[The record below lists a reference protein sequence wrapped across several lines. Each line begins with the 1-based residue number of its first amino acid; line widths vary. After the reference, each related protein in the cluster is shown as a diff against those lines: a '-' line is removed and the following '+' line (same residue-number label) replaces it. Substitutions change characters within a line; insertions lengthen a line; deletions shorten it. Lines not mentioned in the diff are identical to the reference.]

1 MSVPKN
7 PGLLEEG
14 EEEESY
20 GTSESMDPELYRATT
35 KGDILEFIKA
45 MEHGTLERQYHS
57 SAGCVQ
63 LGPQKNTVLH
73 IATSCGHYEIVK
85 LLCNDLPFYVAEKNS
100 KGDTPLHIAARAG
113 DSLLV
118 TLLINCDLR
127 EGALELENEERNT
140 ALHEALGHR
149 HRKVARILID
159 RNRSA
164 WYSVN
169 KEGKSVLYLAA
180 EAGFVG
186 LVKLLM
192 ENPAGICRV
201 EGRIRN
207 KSPVHAAIL
216 GKHIDV
222 LKMLWEKDQSSFNL
236 RCDEEGRNALH
247 FSASL
252 GFLEGV
258 KFLLSNF
265 CAAAY
270 QRDIYGLF
278 PIHTA
283 SSEGHVDIIQ
293 GMLQHCPDSR
303 ELLTLQGQNIFHVT
317 AKSGND
323 KAVSSMLKMPELE
336 KLLNEKDNEGNTPLH
351 VATICGHPRI
361 VRALTW
367 DERVDLELVNNNGLT
382 ALDIAE
388 EFMETRASFRKRL
401 TWMALRVA
409 GAPQSPHTNI
419 SRQTSSAGQNPEL
432 ENYKDKANVVLLV
445 ATLVATVTFT
455 AGFTVPGGYNNSDP
469 DQGIATML
477 AKVKFQEFMICD
489 TIAMYS
495 SIIVTVTLI
504 CAQLGD
510 LSSMHV
516 ALKLAVPLLA
526 IAVAMMSIAF
536 MAGLYVVVNTV
547 SWLGNVILVMGSNVV
562 IVLAALF
569 VPLCFLGSSNYHI
582 FRRLSYFPFRLL
594 LYAFG
599 SYTERDEIED

>member
-1 MSVPKN
+1 MSIPKN

-20 GTSESMDPELYRATT
+20 GMVESMDPELYRATT
-35 KGDILEFIKA
+35 EGDILEFIKA
-45 MEHGTLERQYHS
+45 MEHGTLDRHYQS

-85 LLCNDLPFYVAEKNS
+85 LLC
-100 KGDTPLHIAARAG
+100 KGLAILC

-118 TLLINCDLR
+118 PLLINCDLR

-149 HRKVARILID
+149 HQKVARILID

-180 EAGFVG
+180 EAVFVG

-192 ENPAGICRV
+192 ENPAGIC
-201 EGRIRN
+201 
-207 KSPVHAAIL
+207 K
-216 GKHIDV
+216 V
-222 LKMLWEKDQSSFNL
+222 LKHQTP
-236 RCDEEGRNALH
+236 
-247 FSASL
+247 L

-303 ELLTLQGQNIFHVT
+303 ELLTLQGQNIFHVA
-317 AKSGND
+317 AKSGNG
-323 KAVSSMLKMPELE
+323 KAVSSMLKIAELE
-336 KLLNEKDNEGNTPLH
+336 KLLNEKDDEGNMPLH

-361 VRALTW
+361 VRALIW
-367 DERVDLELVNNNGLT
+367 DERVDLELVNKGIISEGIPSIYKY
-382 ALDIAE
+382 AEDI
-388 EFMETRASFRKRL
+388 
-401 TWMALRVA
+401 
-409 GAPQSPHTNI
+409 TNA
-419 SRQTSSAGQNPEL
+419 R
-432 ENYKDKANVVLLV
+432 
-445 ATLVATVTFT
+445 
-455 AGFTVPGGYNNSDP
+455 
-469 DQGIATML
+469 
-477 AKVKFQEFMICD
+477 
-489 TIAMYS
+489 
-495 SIIVTVTLI
+495 
-504 CAQLGD
+504 
-510 LSSMHV
+510 
-516 ALKLAVPLLA
+516 
-526 IAVAMMSIAF
+526 
-536 MAGLYVVVNTV
+536 NT
-547 SWLGNVILVMGSNVV
+547 
-562 IVLAALF
+562 
-569 VPLCFLGSSNYHI
+569 
-582 FRRLSYFPFRLL
+582 
-594 LYAFG
+594 
-599 SYTERDEIED
+599 

>member
-1 MSVPKN
+1 MWVPKN
-7 PGLLEEG
+7 PGLSEER

-20 GTSESMDPELYRATT
+20 GTSESMDRGLYRATT
-35 KGDILEFIKA
+35 EGDILEFIKE
-45 MEHGTLERQYHS
+45 MEHGTLDRQYHS

-73 IATSCGHYEIVK
+73 IATSCGHHEIVK

-113 DSLLV
+113 DLLLV
-118 TLLINCDLR
+118 NLLINCDLR
-127 EGALELENEERNT
+127 EGALELENKERNT

-149 HRKVARILID
+149 HQKVARILID

-258 KFLLSNF
+258 KFLLSNY

-283 SSEGHVDIIQ
+283 SSEGHVEIIQ

-303 ELLTLQGQNIFHVT
+303 ELLTLQGQNIFHVA

-323 KAVSSMLKMPELE
+323 KAASSMLKMPELE
-336 KLLNEKDNEGNTPLH
+336 KLLNEKDDEGNTPLH

-367 DERVDLELVNNNGLT
+367 DERVDLELVNNDGLT
-382 ALDIAE
+382 ALDIAD
-388 EFMETRASFRKRL
+388 EFMETRASFRKVCSIYKY
-401 TWMALRVA
+401 AEDI
-409 GAPQSPHTNI
+409 TN
-419 SRQTSSAGQNPEL
+419 AQN
-432 ENYKDKANVVLLV
+432 
-445 ATLVATVTFT
+445 T
-455 AGFTVPGGYNNSDP
+455 
-469 DQGIATML
+469 
-477 AKVKFQEFMICD
+477 
-489 TIAMYS
+489 
-495 SIIVTVTLI
+495 
-504 CAQLGD
+504 
-510 LSSMHV
+510 
-516 ALKLAVPLLA
+516 
-526 IAVAMMSIAF
+526 
-536 MAGLYVVVNTV
+536 
-547 SWLGNVILVMGSNVV
+547 
-562 IVLAALF
+562 
-569 VPLCFLGSSNYHI
+569 
-582 FRRLSYFPFRLL
+582 
-594 LYAFG
+594 
-599 SYTERDEIED
+599 